1 MKSSIYLKT
10 LAPLLAALI
19 LLANPASA
27 TVVTLTVGTDK
38 TAYLLGEMVTING
51 TVKEDNV
58 AKAYVYVNVEVRD
71 PSGTLRF
78 ADVVMTGADGK
89 YSTGFRLAETLPTGT
104 YTVKAVYAG
113 VSKTA
118 SFTVSS
124 APTYTLTIT
133 PDTLVVPVG
142 FYGTVEVQVKA
153 VGAYIYKVTLSAAEV
168 KELTV
173 AFTKATATPD
183 FKSIAVIAA
192 STEAVKGTY
201 TAAITATGEDGT
213 IISKN
218 LTVIVVDAPP
228 AVTELEDRISKLESD
243 IEAVKKDVSALKT
256 DVSTLKD
263 AITAIQTRLLK
274 AETAI
279 SSLTSDVNSLRNDV
293 NSLTTSVNAL
303 RDSVDS
309 LTRSVNDLK
318 ATVGG
323 ISGAAYGAIALSIIA
338 LVVAIYA
345 MLTLRKKVAG

>member
-1 MKSSIYLKT
+1 MKSSICLKT
-10 LAPLLAALI
+10 LAPLLAVLI
-19 LLANPASA
+19 LLASPASA
-27 TVVTLTVGTDK
+27 AVVTLTVGTDK
-38 TAYLLGEMVTING
+38 KAYLLGEMVTITG
-51 TVKEDNV
+51 TVKEDAV
-58 AKAYVYVNVEVRD
+58 AKANVYVNVEVRD
-71 PSGTLRF
+71 PAGTLRF
-78 ADVVMTGADGK
+78 ADVVKTGADGK

-113 VSKTA
+113 ESKTA
-118 SFTVSS
+118 NFTASS

-153 VGAYIYKVTLSAAEV
+153 VGAYIYKVTLSTAEV
-168 KELTV
+168 EKLTI

-183 FKSIAVIAA
+183 FKSIAVVAA

-201 TAAITATGEDGT
+201 TATITATGEDGT
-213 IISKN
+213 TVSGN

-243 IEAVKKDVSALKT
+243 IEAVKRDVSALKT
-256 DVSTLKD
+256 DVSTLRD
-263 AITAIQTRLLK
+263 AVTSIQTRLLN

-279 SSLTSDVNSLRNDV
+279 SSLTSDV

-309 LTRSVNDLK
+309 LTRSVRDLQG
-318 ATVGG
+318 AVGG
-323 ISGAAYGAIALSIIA
+323 ISGAAYGAIVLSIIA
-338 LVVAIYA
+338 LVVAVYA

>member
-218 LTVIVVDAPP
+218 LTIIVVDAPP

-263 AITAIQTRLLK
+263 AITAIQTRLLN

-279 SSLTSDVNSLRNDV
+279 SNLTSDV

-309 LTRSVNDLK
+309 LTRSVRDLQG
-318 ATVGG
+318 AVGG
-323 ISGAAYGAIALSIIA
+323 ISGAAYGAIVLSIIA

>member
-183 FKSIAVIAA
+183 FKSIAVVAA

-279 SSLTSDVNSLRNDV
+279 SNLTSDV

-323 ISGAAYGAIALSIIA
+323 ISGAAYGAIVLSIIA

>member
-1 MKSSIYLKT
+1 
-10 LAPLLAALI
+10 
-19 LLANPASA
+19 
-27 TVVTLTVGTDK
+27 LTVGTDK

-113 VSKTA
+113 ESKTA

-168 KELTV
+168 EKLTV

-201 TAAITATGEDGT
+201 TATITATGEDGT
-213 IISKN
+213 TVSGN
-218 LTVIVVDAPP
+218 LTIIVVDAPP

-263 AITAIQTRLLK
+263 AITAIQTRLLN

-279 SSLTSDVNSLRNDV
+279 SNLTNDV

-323 ISGAAYGAIALSIIA
+323 ISGAAYGAIVLSIIA
-338 LVVAIYA
+338 LVVAVYA